1 MDSCSSKKPITLCLG
16 IFLFLFL
23 FLVGMAY
30 AQLSSNFY
38 SSSCPNLLPTI
49 RAVIDY
55 IVSHD
60 NRMVA
65 SLLRLHFHDCFVN
78 RCDASILLDDTE
90 TFKGE
95 KTALPNINSL
105 RGYDLIDTIKLQVE
119 SLCPGVVSCADIL
132 AIVARD
138 AVVTTR
144 STVMIVQ
151 SGHRTAK
158 QAWPQC
164 PYFFEFSGR
173 WSVELGRRDSTTANF
188 SAPSTDIPAPD
199 MNLNALIA
207 AFAKKGFTF
216 KEMVALT
223 GSHTIGQARCLTFQ
237 NRINKEPNIDSQ
249 FAASLRANCSSN
261 GDLNILF
268 PLDTTTPTAFD
279 NAYFKNL
286 QSQKGLL
293 HSDQQLFSGGYTDDL
308 VNTYSSNSTTFFS
321 DFASA
326 MVKMGNLNPL
336 TGTNG
341 QIRTNCRKI
350 NAHYFYQLVCSI

>member
-16 IFLFLFL
+16 IFLFL

-38 SSSCPNLLPTI
+38 SSSCPKLFPII
-49 RAVIDY
+49 RAEIDY
-55 IVSHD
+55 IVSKD
-60 NRMVA
+60 KRMVA

-78 RCDASILLDDTE
+78 GCDASILLDDTE
-90 TFKGE
+90 TFNGE
-95 KTALPNINSL
+95 KTAPPNFNSL

-119 SLCPGVVSCADIL
+119 TLCPGVVSCADIL

-138 AVVTTR
+138 AVV
-144 STVMIVQ
+144 SVGGP
-151 SGHRTAK
+151 S
-158 QAWPQC
+158 
-164 PYFFEFSGR
+164 

-199 MNLNALIA
+199 MNLSALTA

-237 NRINKEPNIDSQ
+237 TRINNEPNIDSQ

-268 PLDTTTPTAFD
+268 PLDTTTPMAFD

-293 HSDQQLFSGGYTDDL
+293 HSDQQLFSGGYADRF

-336 TGTNG
+336 TGTSG
-341 QIRTNCRKI
+341 EIRTNCRKI
-350 NAHYFYQLVCSI
+350 NAHYVYELVCSI

>member
-16 IFLFLFL
+16 LFLFL
-23 FLVGMAY
+23 FLVGRAY

-78 RCDASILLDDTE
+78 VGGPS
-90 TFKGE
+90 
-95 KTALPNINSL
+95 
-105 RGYDLIDTIKLQVE
+105 
-119 SLCPGVVSCADIL
+119 
-132 AIVARD
+132 
-138 AVVTTR
+138 
-144 STVMIVQ
+144 
-151 SGHRTAK
+151 
-158 QAWPQC
+158 
-164 PYFFEFSGR
+164 

-199 MNLNALIA
+199 MNLSALTA

-237 NRINKEPNIDSQ
+237 TRIDNEPNIDSQ

-336 TGTNG
+336 TGTSG

-350 NAHYFYQLVCSI
+350 NAHYVYELVCSI